1 MSAYSEYIRPGTG
14 LPAMGRRAALTMA
27 TASLCLIAAC
37 QTTGVSNVETA
48 PVASAIPASKITTEP
63 RRLTAQGVAE
73 LDAGNL
79 EEALGLF
86 NKALYLDGGNSM
98 LNFLAGV
105 TYHLMALAGADA
117 KYDLARQ
124 GYDRAIRLDASNWFA
139 HYHAGLLELDLRNY
153 AKAQNHLAEALI
165 LNPRDP
171 DLLYYMAAASYYSGD
186 MPTADGVLN
195 QLRRVEPNSPRVQ
208 QASAIT
214 LAALNQPGT
223 AMDYAQRLK
232 TLNPAPEVETHLKDR
247 LRDWTRFHTRN
258 PVLLAQ
264 GLPDPNAQDPETAEP
279 VVTDTRPRSPWADTP
294 RADPNAPKTAPVMAV
309 EQDDSAKAAE
319 DQASGSDS
327 SAEAP
332 APDANQMVIVDVVI
346 VRTEEESTTAKGVN
360 LLSNLTLQFGSTDLS
375 TAGFS
380 LSDTRTT
387 TGDFTRTITRAL
399 NIPSITY
406 SLNIANATDTRSE
419 ILARPT
425 LTAMNGQASE
435 FFSGVSIKAQ
445 TLPSTAGGT
454 GEAVSIEE
462 DVGVKLN
469 ITPEMLDDGRVKLA
483 VVAERTFL
491 NTPNSKVTGFTSKI
505 ETSRTTVNANVTMNF
520 NETLI
525 LSGLSEK
532 ETEETRDGVPLL
544 QDIPIV
550 QYLFSRQ
557 TTTDFNKSVLLL
569 ITPRLPEYVFKQPSK
584 SKAGTPSESAVTE
597 FKARHAD
604 WFRTYPN
611 WASVFSHMQDN
622 SLYREFRTGDVVL
635 DRWENNDSLSSRL
648 KRALSFLFY

>member
-1 MSAYSEYIRPGTG
+1 MA
-14 LPAMGRRAALTMA
+14 A
-27 TASLCLIAAC
+27 TASDRARQPRGRISDRTALAAAVAGLLVVTAC
-37 QTTGVSNVETA
+37 Q
-48 PVASAIPASKITTEP
+48 SATLSGRAAGPIADSIPQEKITTEP
-63 RRLTAQGVAE
+63 RRLAAQGIE
-73 LDAGNL
+73 QLDAGNL
-79 EEALGLF
+79 DAAIELF

-98 LNFLAGV
+98 LNFLTGL

-124 GYDRAIRLDASNWFA
+124 GYERAVLLDTSNWIA
-139 HYHAGLLELDLRNY
+139 HYHAGLLELDLRNFRG
-153 AKAQNHLAEALI
+153 AQNKFAEALI

-171 DLLYYMAAASYYSGD
+171 DLLYHMAGASYYSGD
-186 MPTADGVLN
+186 LPTAEGVLRR
-195 QLRRVEPNSPRVQ
+195 LREVEPDSARVQ

-214 LAALNQPGT
+214 LAALNQPDT
-223 AMDYAQRLK
+223 AYDFADRLK
-232 TLNPAPEVETHLKDR
+232 TISPAPDENERIKNR
-247 LRDWTRFHTRN
+247 LNDWTRFHIRN

-264 GLPDPNAQDPETAEP
+264 GIPDPDTLNP
-279 VVTDTRPRSPWADTP
+279 VTPYTRARSPWADTVKP
-294 RADPNAPKTAPVMAV
+294 APGAPDKAPVTEV
-309 EQDDSAKAAE
+309 QQDGSGDKSGDSQPA
-319 DQASGSDS
+319 
-327 SAEAP
+327 AEAP
-332 APDANQMVIVDVVI
+332 TPDANQMVIVDVVI
-346 VRTEEESTTAKGVN
+346 IRTEEEATTAKGVN

-406 SLNIANATDTRSE
+406 SLNIANSADTRNE

-425 LTAMNGQASE
+425 LTAMNGQPSE

-469 ITPEMLDDGRVKLA
+469 ITPEILDDGRVKMA

-491 NTPNSKVTGFTSKI
+491 NSPNSKVTGFTSKI

-532 ETEETRDGVPLL
+532 ETERTRDGVPLL
-544 QDIPIV
+544 QDLPLV

-557 TTTDFNKSVLLL
+557 TTMDFNKSVLLL
-569 ITPRLPEYVFKQPSK
+569 ITPRLPEYVFRQPT
-584 SKAGTPSESAVTE
+584 KATSGAPKKSAVDE
-597 FKARHAD
+597 FRARHAD
-604 WFRTYPN
+604 WFRSYPN
-611 WASVFSHMQDN
+611 WASVFSHMQGN

-635 DRWENNDSLSSRL
+635 DRWEDNNSLSSRL
-648 KRALSFLFY
+648 KRALNFLFY

>member
-1 MSAYSEYIRPGTG
+1 MARHDDLGEDPRRQHRRP
-14 LPAMGRRAALTMA
+14 LPVLSVAVG
-27 TASLCLIAAC
+27 LCLLTAC
-37 QTTGVSNVETA
+37 QTASVSGIESRS
-48 PVASAIPASKITTEP
+48 VAEAIPQEKINTEP
-63 RRLTAQGVAE
+63 RRLAAE
-73 LDAGNL
+73 GIRHLDDGDLERALDA
-79 EEALGLF
+79 F
-86 NKALYLDGGNSM
+86 NKALRIDGGNSS
-98 LNFLAGV
+98 LNFLAGL

-124 GYDRAIRLDASNWFA
+124 GYDRAVRLDASNWIA
-139 HYHAGLLELDLRNY
+139 HYHAGLLELDLRNFRG
-153 AKAQNHLAEALI
+153 AQTRFAEALI
-165 LNPRDP
+165 LHPRDP
-171 DLLYYMAAASYYSGD
+171 DLLYYMAAASYYAGD
-186 MPTADGVLN
+186 LPTAEGVLRK
-195 QLRRVEPNSPRVQ
+195 LREVEPDSARVQ

-214 LAALNQPGT
+214 LAALNQPNT
-223 AMDYAQRLK
+223 ALDFADRLK
-232 TLNPAPEVETHLKDR
+232 TINPAPSTNSHLRDR
-247 LRDWTRFHTRN
+247 LTDWTRFHVRN

-264 GLPDPNAQDPETAEP
+264 GVPSPEPDSDAVTPYRNA
-279 VVTDTRPRSPWADTP
+279 RSPWADTVTP
-294 RADPNAPKTAPVMAV
+294 DPGAPAPAPVTSVQEGGDATG
-309 EQDDSAKAAE
+309 QS
-319 DQASGSDS
+319 DQAGDAAQ
-327 SAEAP
+327 AEAP
-332 APDANQMVIVDVVI
+332 TPDANQMVIVDVVI
-346 VRTEEESTTAKGVN
+346 IRTEEETTTAKGVN

-406 SLNIANATDTRSE
+406 SLNIANSTDERSE

-469 ITPEMLDDGRVKLA
+469 ITPEMLDDGRVKMA

-491 NTPNSKVTGFTSKI
+491 NTPNAKVTGFTSKI
-505 ETSRTTVNANVTMNF
+505 ETSRTTVNANVTMNY

-532 ETEETRDGVPLL
+532 ETELTRDGVPLL
-544 QDIPIV
+544 QEIPLV
-550 QYLFSRQ
+550 QYFFSRQ

-569 ITPRLPEYVFKQPSK
+569 ITPRLPEYVYRQPSK
-584 SKAGTPSESAVTE
+584 SKNGTPEESAVDE
-597 FKARHAD
+597 FRARHAD
-604 WFRTYPN
+604 WFRSYPN

-622 SLYREFRTGDVVL
+622 ALYREFRTGDVVL
-635 DRWENNDSLSSRL
+635 DRWENNQSLSSRL
-648 KRALSFLFY
+648 KRALGFLFY

>member
-1 MSAYSEYIRPGTG
+1 MAAMASESVRPQRERRTG
-14 LPAMGRRAALTMA
+14 RAALA
-27 TASLCLIAAC
+27 VAVAGLCLVTAC
-37 QTTGVSNVETA
+37 QSATLSGPSA
-48 PVASAIPASKITTEP
+48 GPVADSIPQEKITTEP
-63 RRLTAQGVAE
+63 RRLAALGIEQ

-79 EEALGLF
+79 DAAIELF

-98 LNFLAGV
+98 LNFLTGL

-124 GYDRAIRLDASNWFA
+124 GYERAVLLDASNWIA

-153 AKAQNHLAEALI
+153 RGAQNKLAEALI

-171 DLLYYMAAASYYSGD
+171 DLLYHMAAASYYSGD
-186 MPTADGVLN
+186 LPTAEGVLRR
-195 QLRRVEPNSPRVQ
+195 LREVEPDSARVQ

-214 LAALNQPGT
+214 LAGLNQSST
-223 AMDYAQRLK
+223 AYDFANRLK
-232 TLNPAPEVETHLKDR
+232 TINPAPEENARINNR
-247 LRDWTRFHTRN
+247 LSDWTRFHVRN

-264 GLPDPNAQDPETAEP
+264 GVPEPDTLDP
-279 VVTDTRPRSPWADTP
+279 VTPYTRARSPWANTVSP
-294 RADPNAPKTAPVMAV
+294 AAGAPAKASATAVQQDERSGASGGDKTA
-309 EQDDSAKAAE
+309 AE
-319 DQASGSDS
+319 T
-327 SAEAP
+327 EAP

-346 VRTEEESTTAKGVN
+346 IRTEEEATTAKGVN
-360 LLSNLTLQFGSTDLS
+360 LLNNLTLQFGSTDLS

-406 SLNIANATDTRSE
+406 SLNIANSADTRNE

-425 LTAMNGQASE
+425 LTAMNGQPSE

-469 ITPEMLDDGRVKLA
+469 ITPEILDDGRVKMA

-491 NTPNSKVTGFTSKI
+491 NTPNTKVTGFTSKI

-532 ETEETRDGVPLL
+532 ETERTRDGVPLL
-544 QDIPIV
+544 QDLPLV
-550 QYLFSRQ
+550 QYFFSRQ
-557 TTTDFNKSVLLL
+557 TTLDFNKSVLLL
-569 ITPRLPEYVFKQPSK
+569 ITPRLPEYVFREPKK
-584 SKAGTPSESAVTE
+584 TKAGAPKDSAVDE

-604 WFRTYPN
+604 WFRAYPN

-622 SLYREFRTGDVVL
+622 ALYREFRTGDVVL
-635 DRWENNDSLSSRL
+635 DRWENTGSLSSRL
-648 KRALSFLFY
+648 KRALNFLFY

>member
-1 MSAYSEYIRPGTG
+1 MLDSADFKAHRLKG
-14 LPAMGRRAALTMA
+14 LTAKHAAMAAA
-27 TASLCLIAAC
+27 IAGLCLITAC
-37 QTTGVSNVETA
+37 QPATLSGRGAGPIADS
-48 PVASAIPASKITTEP
+48 IPSEKITTEP
-63 RRLTAQGVAE
+63 RRLAAKGIEQ

-79 EEALGLF
+79 DAAIELF

-98 LNFLAGV
+98 LNFLTGL

-124 GYDRAIRLDASNWFA
+124 GYERATLLDNSNWIA
-139 HYHAGLLELDLRNY
+139 HYHAGLLDLDLRDY
-153 AKAQNHLAEALI
+153 RGAQVKFAEALI

-186 MPTADGVLN
+186 LPTAEGVLRR
-195 QLRRVEPNSPRVQ
+195 LREVEPDSARVQ

-214 LAALNQPGT
+214 LAALNQIGT
-223 AMDYAQRLK
+223 AYDYADRLK
-232 TLNPAPEVETHLKDR
+232 TLIPAPEALSRVKDR
-247 LRDWTRFHTRN
+247 VNDWTRFHIRN

-264 GLPDPNAQDPETAEP
+264 GIPQPEAQEPDAQEP
-279 VVTDTRPRSPWADTP
+279 VVPDTRARSPWADTV
-294 RADPNAPKTAPVMAV
+294 APAPGAPDKAPVTEV
-309 EQDDSAKAAE
+309 QKDGGGGQSAGSQPAAAE
-319 DQASGSDS
+319 
-327 SAEAP
+327 P
-332 APDANQMVIVDVVI
+332 ATPDANQMVIVDVVI
-346 VRTEEESTTAKGVN
+346 IRTEEESTTAKGVN
-360 LLSNLTLQFGSTDLS
+360 LLSNLTLQFGSTGLS

-406 SLNIANATDTRSE
+406 SLNIANAADTRSE

-425 LTAMNGQASE
+425 LTAMNGQPSE

-469 ITPEMLDDGRVKLA
+469 ITPEVLEDGRVKMA

-491 NTPNSKVTGFTSKI
+491 NTPNNKVTGFTSKI

-532 ETEETRDGVPLL
+532 ETERTRDGVPLL
-544 QDIPIV
+544 QDLPIV
-550 QYLFSRQ
+550 QYFFSRQ

-569 ITPRLPEYVFKQPSK
+569 ITPRLPEYVFRQPKKTS
-584 SKAGTPSESAVTE
+584 AGTPKESAVDE
-597 FKARHAD
+597 FRARHAD
-604 WFRTYPN
+604 WFRSYPN
-611 WASVFSHMQDN
+611 WASVFAHMQDN
-622 SLYREFRTGDVVL
+622 ALYREFRTGDVVL
-635 DRWENNDSLSSRL
+635 DRWENNSSLSSRL
-648 KRALSFLFY
+648 KRALDFLFY

>member
-1 MSAYSEYIRPGTG
+1 MAKSASINAPRPRTRAMKSVAVSFAVAG
-14 LPAMGRRAALTMA
+14 L
-27 TASLCLIAAC
+27 CVVAAC
-37 QTTGVSNVETA
+37 QTTGMGGLESRR
-48 PVASAIPASKITTEP
+48 VADAIPSEKLTTEP
-63 RRLTAQGVAE
+63 RRLTAQAIAE

-79 EEALGLF
+79 ETALAHI

-98 LNFLAGV
+98 LNFLAGL

-139 HYHAGLLELDLRNY
+139 HYHAGLLELDLRDY

-165 LNPRDP
+165 LNSRDP
-171 DLLYYMAAASYYSGD
+171 DLLYAMAAASYYAGD
-186 MPTADGVLN
+186 LPTADGVLRR
-195 QLRRVEPNSPRVQ
+195 LREVEPESARVQ

-214 LAALNQPGT
+214 LAALNRPKT
-223 AMDYAQRLK
+223 ARDYVDRLK
-232 TLNPAPEVETHLKDR
+232 TLKPAPDVEQRLTDR
-247 LRDWTRFHTRN
+247 LNDWTRFHIRN

-264 GLPDPNAQDPETAEP
+264 GLPEPEPDP
-279 VVTDTRPRSPWADTP
+279 VVVDTRARSPWSDTP
-294 RADPNAPKTAPVMAV
+294 PKDP
-309 EQDDSAKAAE
+309 S
-319 DQASGSDS
+319 
-327 SAEAP
+327 
-332 APDANQMVIVDVVI
+332 APDAAPATAVQQEDSDAHSDDSQGSEAEAAAPDENQMVIVDVVI
-346 VRTEEESTTAKGVN
+346 IRTEEESTTAKGVN

-406 SLNIANATDTRSE
+406 SLNIANSTDNRSE

-454 GEAVSIEE
+454 GEAVEIEE

-469 ITPEMLDDGRVKLA
+469 ITPEMLEDGRVKMA

-505 ETSRTTVNANVTMNF
+505 ETSRTTVSANVTMNF

-532 ETEETRDGVPLL
+532 ETELTRDGVPLL
-544 QDIPIV
+544 QDIPLV
-550 QYLFSRQ
+550 QYFFSRQ

-569 ITPRLPEYVFKQPSK
+569 ITPRLPEYVFQQPTK
-584 SKAGTPSESAVTE
+584 STKGGAAESAVSE

-611 WASVFSHMQDN
+611 WASVFAHMQDN
-622 SLYREFRTGDVVL
+622 TLYREFRTGDVVL
-635 DRWENNDSLSSRL
+635 DRWENNESLSSRL
-648 KRALSFLFY
+648 KRALSFVFY